1 MRTEGNNV
9 ASTAKSKAKAK
20 TQSTDFETSI
30 SRLAEIVEQL
40 ESGELPLEQS
50 LTLFEEGIGLARA
63 SQKTLDSAEK
73 RVEQLLGYDKTG
85 EPIVEELDVDDN
97 ERE

>member
-1 MRTEGNNV
+1 M

-20 TQSTDFETSI
+20 TQSADFETSI

-63 SQKTLDSAEK
+63 SQKTLDAAEK